1 MTVHFREESNAV
13 VEILPSLSLLRIML
27 IFDTESHI
35 LALLKLFFI
44 YSLFFFSLFREP
56 TWAKRALDSSHRP
69 VTHSQACLLRAAL
82 RDTNFFG
89 SALSFLLALYLFSG
103 WTGKTWSSLLV
114 RTSCCF
120 VLRKRNGKQQTRT
133 AVALRHTDTQTHVH
147 GGHLGAP
154 IRTSGLSSAHS
165 NLACAA
171 EHAQKGHPA
180 MWTRGVAVGEFVCRA
195 SEWTEDMCAHVHLFR
210 QLFMGEP
217 YVQVFLIRDETV
229 C

>member
-44 YSLFFFSLFREP
+44 YSLFLFSLFREP

-89 SALSFLLALYLFSG
+89 SALSFLIALYLFSG

-133 AVALRHTDTQTHVH
+133 AVALRHTDTCARRTFRRTHSHKWTKQCTLKPSMRSGACTERSSCHVNPWRGCGWVCLPRLRVDRGYVRTCPSLPPALH
-147 GGHLGAP
+147 GGTV
-154 IRTSGLSSAHS
+154 RTSISH
-165 NLACAA
+165 
-171 EHAQKGHPA
+171 KG
-180 MWTRGVAVGEFVCRA
+180 WDRV
-195 SEWTEDMCAHVHLFR
+195 LK
-210 QLFMGEP
+210 
-217 YVQVFLIRDETV
+217 
-229 C
+229 